1 VTVGAVTLVCGLAL
15 LIKMMLAPETD
26 PLFADMEKGGEDG
39 SAPHG
44 LWATLSW
51 FAFLLLLSSLLGFIL
66 ALSIFFVAFLRLR
79 AQVSWLRT
87 AILSA
92 VSIVFICFLA
102 GTLGRD
108 FPPGLLQE
116 FVRLPWP
123 LT

>member
-1 VTVGAVTLVCGLAL
+1 
-15 LIKMMLAPETD
+15 MMRAPEGHA
-26 PLFADMEKGGEDG
+26 LFADMEKGGEDG

-44 LWATLSW
+44 LWATLAW
-51 FAFLLLLSSLLGFIL
+51 FAFLLVLSSLLGFVI
-66 ALSIFFVAFLRLR
+66 AATIFFITFLRIR
-79 AQVSWLRT
+79 AEVSWLRT
-87 AILSA
+87 VVLTVI
-92 VSIVFICFLA
+92 SIAFICFLA